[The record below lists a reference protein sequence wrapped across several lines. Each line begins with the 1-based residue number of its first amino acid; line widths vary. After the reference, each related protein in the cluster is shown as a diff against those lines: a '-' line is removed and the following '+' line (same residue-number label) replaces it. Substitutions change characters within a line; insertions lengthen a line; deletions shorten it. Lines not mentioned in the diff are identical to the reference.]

1 MHNLFGEIM
10 HVKKIFLIIVVFFF
24 SFLIVIPADC
34 AAVSNKNYSTLG
46 SGVGYVKKSGVRVSA
61 GRVNS
66 NISVIE
72 YDTYGKETGYYI
84 QDAFGMTN
92 KYDKNGNLLS
102 KYKTNQVGL
111 NYIYDKYGHV
121 AGYMVPVSSTR
132 TEFYDKYG
140 NAIGYFEPDANGLIK
155 KYDMQGIHLNTY
167 KRP

>member
-1 MHNLFGEIM
+1 MKRLAVCICLFILFVG
-10 HVKKIFLIIVVFFF
+10 VSNSVF
-24 SFLIVIPADC
+24 
-34 AAVSNKNYSTLG
+34 AAAISNKNYSTLG
-46 SGVGYVKKSGVRVSA
+46 SGVGYVKKSGVKV
-61 GRVNS
+61 GIGKVNS

-72 YDTYGKETGYYI
+72 YDTYGMETGYYI
-84 QDAFGMTN
+84 NDAFGMTL

-121 AGYMVPVSSTR
+121 AGYMLPVSKTR

-140 NAIGYFEPDANGLIK
+140 NALGYFEPDLNGLIK